1 MLFVK
6 FKFSILHTILNFDM
20 IYEKLNG
27 FKLIEMEISKKVILI
42 IFICGLCCS
51 CRKTVSENN
60 SQYKEK
66 EQIEKTIRAGIG
78 WAGRKD
84 IALLYS
90 VIANDSAFLE
100 VHPEGAIVKGF
111 TEFKKAEKIWM
122 SPDFQAVRYEIRDL
136 SINISRSGDVA
147 WWFCILDDINT
158 WKGAPASWMNT
169 RWTGVVEKRKGSWV
183 IVQQH
188 FSFATE

>member
-1 MLFVK
+1 
-6 FKFSILHTILNFDM
+6 M

>member
-60 SQYKEK
+60 TQYKEK

-158 WKGAPASWMNT
+158 WKGEPASWMNT

-188 FSFATE
+188 FSFAAE